1 MSKFIAF
8 VAALLVSTLSFAQQ
22 FITFTKEKVEPREG
36 LAISVPDTLSFKMTW
51 INEDERL
58 WSKVDSVV
66 KFTAVVDLNMTIGE
80 VLKQGYILN
89 IKGGNNAE
97 LVEIPDPNFTISDFW
112 LAHNETSNFVGL
124 IDFVGSSDTDYF
136 DSYGKTVREGIEA
149 QLEHKIASCLI
160 IKS

>member
-97 LVEIPDPNFTISDFW
+97 LVEIPDPNFTISDFC
-112 LAHNETSNFVGL
+112 LVDDGMSNLVGI
-124 IDFVGSSDTDYF
+124 IDFVNSDD
-136 DSYGKTVREGIEA
+136 EGYWQSHLESIISLTNM
-149 QLEHKIASCLI
+149 QLEHKSASCKI
-160 IKS
+160 IKI